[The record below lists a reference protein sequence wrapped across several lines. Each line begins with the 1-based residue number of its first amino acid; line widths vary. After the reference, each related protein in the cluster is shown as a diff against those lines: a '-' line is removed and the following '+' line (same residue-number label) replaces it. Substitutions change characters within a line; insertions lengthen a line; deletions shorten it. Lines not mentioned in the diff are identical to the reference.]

1 MLEGSFSLSTIPDQV
16 IFFLEGPPAGTD
28 LLIKSVLIS
37 CPSSSSCDDADFG
50 VNIITNTSL
59 NYGTNGWFPLRNCTV
74 SVQTGSPLMMPPM
87 AKILLVL
94 MSLYVAAISCISTKQ
109 ASGPQSV
116 NVALGVDSPWGPA
129 AGVDLMVA
137 GLQFFPVDRRARFR
151 HLKRQTEKI
160 RKQDVILK
168 FSGLDSSNLLGTS
181 VRIRQ
186 LQNSFPFGSA
196 IRRPN
201 MDNEGFN
208 DFFVENFNWAVFGNE
223 LKQYWTEAQQGNFN
237 YKDADELLNFCTQNN
252 IQVRGLLT
260 RYKGKFKH
268 YDVINEMM
276 HGSFYLD
283 RLGKDISV
291 NIDSRSSHEKYIEYI
306 RHLQEHGAP
315 VGGIGIHG
323 HIDSPVGPIIC
334 IALDKLG
341 ILGLPIL
348 FTEVDVSSDNEY
360 VRADDLEVILR
371 EAYAHPAAEGIMLWR
386 FWELFLNRPNSHLV
400 NAKVTSTKLGEGM
413 LLLSTSGYSMLMV
426 ILMNKANSA
435 FVDSMALMKWK
446 LLLFRTKLPRNL

>member
-1 MLEGSFSLSTIPDQV
+1 MGPAQMITEKVELYLTYQV
-16 IFFLEGPPAGTD
+16 SAW
-28 LLIKSVLIS
+28 V
-37 CPSSSSCDDADFG
+37 
-50 VNIITNTSL
+50 
-59 NYGTNGWFPLRNCTV
+59 
-74 SVQTGSPLMMPPM
+74 
-87 AKILLVL
+87 KI
-94 MSLYVAAISCISTKQ
+94 KQ

-116 NVALGVDSPWGPA
+116 NVALGVDSQWVNGGQVEISNDIWHEIGGSFRIEKQAAKVMIYLQGPA

-137 GLQFFPVDRRARFR
+137 GLQIFPVDRRARFR

-160 RKQDVILK
+160 RKQDIILK

-196 IRRPN
+196 ILRPN

-208 DFFVENFNWAVFGNE
+208 DFFVKNFNWAVFGNE
-223 LKQYWTEAQQGNFN
+223 LIRYWTEAQQGNFN

-252 IQVRGLLT
+252 IQVRGHCIFWEEVATVQSSVQSLNKSELMTAVQNRLTGLLT
-260 RYKGKFKH
+260 RYKGMFKH

-283 RLGKDISV
+283 RLGKDNCV
-291 NIDSRSSHEKYIEYI
+291 NMFTTAHQLDPSAFLFVNDCHVEDGSDSRSSPEKYIEYI
-306 RHLQEHGAP
+306 HHLQEHGAP

-323 HIDSPVGPIIC
+323 HIDSPVGPIVC
-334 IALDKLG
+334 SALDKLS
-341 ILGLPIL
+341 ILGLPIW

-371 EAYAHPAAEGIMLWR
+371 EAYAHPAVEG
-386 FWELFLNRPNSHLV
+386 
-400 NAKVTSTKLGEGM
+400 KCCGD
-413 LLLSTSGYSMLMV
+413 SGSCY
-426 ILMNKANSA
+426 
-435 FVDSMALMKWK
+435 
-446 LLLFRTKLPRNL
+446 